1 MCSSCHPSSNILQR
15 CVACHASYSTSAH
28 GRVSAPQIVDSIVT
42 VNPSY
47 LSRASSAGTY
57 AKLAIHP
64 MARRE
69 VQDAARNEAQLEHRV
84 YERARV
90 DIVRI

>member
-1 MCSSCHPSSNILQR
+1 
-15 CVACHASYSTSAH
+15 
-28 GRVSAPQIVDSIVT
+28 VDSHVV

-47 LSRASSAGTY
+47 LTRSQQGGTF

-64 MARRE
+64 AKELETKSME
-69 VQDAARNEAQLEHRV
+69 VDGETMDHRV